1 MITNANVIAYFAE
14 SVRVEASGQHS
25 FIGVFDDILELPKL
39 PSTLP
44 TLAIHLTLSTL
55 FSDPFLPIKFQVYTS
70 TGETILSHAFPEDA
84 AEHQAEAIK
93 KRLNDTENP
102 WIRMKALIN
111 LAGVPVD
118 EGMKLQVKFIDSKG
132 EYAISN
138 SLIFRS
144 KRKETTLVSAEE
156 PVSSHN

>member
-14 SVRVEASGQHS
+14 SVRAETSGQHT

-39 PSTLP
+39 PGTLP
-44 TLAIHLTLSTL
+44 SLAIHLTLATL
-55 FSDPFLPIKFQVYTS
+55 VSDPFIPMKFQVYTS
-70 TGETILSHAFPEDA
+70 TGETILSHDFPEDA

-93 KRLNDTENP
+93 KRLNDTEIP
-102 WIRMKALIN
+102 WIRMKVLIN
-111 LAGVPVD
+111 LTGVPVD

-138 SLIFRS
+138 SLAFRS
-144 KRKETTLVSAEE
+144 KRKKTTLISTEE
-156 PVSSHN
+156 SVASQN